1 MSGLPRPKYF
11 NKGVEMETNPTAEDI
26 RHQLEALVL
35 SAIMNV
41 LSRLT
46 KELSVLN
53 QEKKMKF

>member
-1 MSGLPRPKYF
+1 
-11 NKGVEMETNPTAEDI
+11 METNPTAEDI

-41 LSRLT
+41 LRRLT
-46 KELSVLN
+46 NELSVLN